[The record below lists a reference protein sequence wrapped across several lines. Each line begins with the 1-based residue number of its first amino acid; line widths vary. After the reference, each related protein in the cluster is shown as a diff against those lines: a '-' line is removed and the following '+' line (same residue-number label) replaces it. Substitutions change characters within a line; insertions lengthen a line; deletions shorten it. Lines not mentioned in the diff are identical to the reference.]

1 MPLIAFRHVAPT
13 TLALLGLACVI
24 ALSPVSLQAEDP
36 VLASVASETGAGLAA
51 PQYPVSGRILTRE
64 RSDGR
69 VELCF
74 QPTGHGIICPSA
86 RLLRPE
92 RLRSDRWT
100 RSSPI
105 EWNVAIDPQQIV
117 RPRTLSPLRT
127 SCEPDFE
134 RMFAATW
141 KVASIR
147 GLGSA
152 FHIGGGR
159 FVTAQHVIEQAP
171 PIVVLTHGDRSVVA
185 AVLGSDREHDVALL
199 EVFDPLQVLDVPSV
213 AFRDPT
219 VDDIGETVY
228 LVGYPSA
235 GALTAATG
243 VVARVWEDEIL
254 TNTSSQGGNS
264 GGPMFDSCGE
274 VIGVIWAGSAARNF
288 SHSGNT
294 LRRTL
299 EELAGPLPA
308 LPEVPGGFDIPHDA
322 VVWHYGADPP
332 ADVDCAGTEG
342 DWWVGVAGGSW
353 NRIDWVEPYA
363 GRCGYGD
370 IAVIGFRKAPDIARD
385 GVTCLQQHGPRDP
398 VLTSILHESSED
410 FGDTVL
416 GTLGALEWCP
426 EHFTHELRVQLARP
440 LTGKELRA
448 DLIGA
453 DGAVIRGGGR
463 GTSWGSNLDSGA
475 YTSLWQ
481 SWRAPDDFEPWA
493 FRVVIGD
500 QQHLVEIQPPDRGP
514 EIAQRARIVVRA
526 DSRIGGVLACL
537 QFENGDIAC
546 PSRIASQAGAD
557 PAGWRHSGAVI
568 WSVAVDERI
577 QPEAPSCAL
586 TSDLGDLAW
595 QMTGLG
601 EDGSALY
608 VGDNQFITALHLFSD
623 ETPWGVVSQ
632 GDVSLPVA
640 RVATDLRNGLALA
653 EVIGDDA
660 ALRDHTPPVFAE
672 RTEEA
677 EESRP
682 VLVAYPWGESD
693 RFAMTRLEVENVTER
708 LFWHDGWGWD
718 RSGAPIV
725 DPCTRHV
732 IGVSRGNHTAL
743 RSETAVAAIS
753 ELRRQRTP
761 LPAPEAGP
769 RLRGSIALLDSPIY
783 LSTEQPDFGGW
794 ICNVRSSERY
804 DVIYAVYLVSAA
816 SSQVTAVADGRRV
829 SISKCGWSGKVFIV
843 EYRSDEVPQLLCAE
857 PWSPRSPRTTIDL
870 SPSLPDGVELVQA
883 IEFVRKPCPGLRGNA
898 ENWAST
904 HYVRLRFTGD
914 VDHSKLSVK
923 LVDADGEEHSGIRQ
937 GSDVDPD
944 VRAWRFNLGDAT
956 ASRLIVSGDG
966 LGGARSS
973 PTSGDDSD
981 SATTCSE
988 NRGRDGNGLVAETLH
1003 RSQISVGEVS
1013 LVRYGAPI
1021 RCPWRH
1027 THGVVLEFTEQVS
1040 RDTYWHAALIGIE
1053 GQVLEGHWAGTAYST
1068 DPADEF
1074 YTRYRHAFEVP
1085 EDFEVIAAEIGLGSR
1100 RWIVLVGDD

>member
-1 MPLIAFRHVAPT
+1 MSEIRNQVVAIT
-13 TLALLGLACVI
+13 AVACF
-24 ALSPVSLQAEDP
+24 A
-36 VLASVASETGAGLAA
+36 LAA
-51 PQYPVSGRILTRE
+51 ILSTILIEAEEPALEPVVSEAASGLGGPQYQLSGRIVTRE

-69 VELCF
+69 MELCF
-74 QPTGHGIICPSA
+74 EPTAQGIICPSA
-86 RLLRPE
+86 RFLRSD

-105 EWNVAIDPQQIV
+105 EWNVAIDPQRIV
-117 RPRTLSPLRT
+117 RPRTLSPLRA

-185 AVLGSDREHDVALL
+185 SVLGSDREHDVALL

-213 AFRDPT
+213 EFRDPT
-219 VDDIGETVY
+219 VDDVGETVY

-243 VVARVWEDEIL
+243 VITRVWQDEIL

-288 SHSGNT
+288 SHSGET
-294 LRRTL
+294 LRQTL
-299 EELAGPLPA
+299 VELVSPLPA
-308 LPEVPGGFDIPHDA
+308 LPEVPGGFEIPHDA

-332 ADVDCAGTEG
+332 AHVDCAGAEG

-353 NRIDWVEPYA
+353 RRIDWVEPYE

-370 IAVIGFRKAPDIARD
+370 IAVIGFAKAPDIARD
-385 GVTCLQQHGPRDP
+385 GVTCLRQHGPRDP
-398 VLTSILHESSED
+398 VLTSTIHESSEE

-416 GTLGALEWCP
+416 GTLGALDWCP
-426 EHFTHELRVQLARP
+426 EHFTHELRVHLARP
-440 LTGKELRA
+440 VTGGELRA

-453 DGAVIRGGGR
+453 DGTVVRGGGR
-463 GTSWGSNLDSGA
+463 GTSRGSNLDSGA
-475 YTSLWQ
+475 YNFLTQ
-481 SWRAPDDFEPWA
+481 PWRVPNNFDPVA
-493 FRVVIGD
+493 FRVVIGNR
-500 QQHLVEIQPPDRGP
+500 QYRVEIQPPDRGP
-514 EIAQRARIVVRA
+514 EIAQRARIVVRT

-557 PAGWRHSGAVI
+557 PTGWRRSAALI
-568 WSVAVDERI
+568 WSVAVDDAIE
-577 QPEAPSCAL
+577 PEAPSCAL
-586 TSDLGDLAW
+586 TSNLGSLAW

-601 EDGSALY
+601 QDGSALY
-608 VGDNQFITALHLFSD
+608 VGDNQFITARHLFSD

-640 RVATDLRNGLALA
+640 RVATDLRNGLVLV

-660 ALRDHTPPVFAE
+660 ALRDHTPPVFAQ
-672 RTEEA
+672 RTEQA
-677 EESRP
+677 EDSRS

-718 RSGAPIV
+718 RAGAPIV
-725 DPCTRHV
+725 DPCNRHI

-753 ELRRQRTP
+753 ELRKQRTP
-761 LPAPEAGP
+761 PPVPDAGP
-769 RLRGSIALLDSPIY
+769 RLRGSIALLDRPIY

-794 ICNVRSSERY
+794 ICNVRPSERY
-804 DVIYAVYLVSAA
+804 DVIYAVYLVSAS
-816 SSQVTAVADGRRV
+816 SSQVMAVADGQRV

-870 SPSLPDGVELVQA
+870 SPSLPEGVELVQA
-883 IEFVRKPCPGLRGNA
+883 IEFVRKPCPGLRANA
-898 ENWAST
+898 ESWAST

-914 VDHSKLSVK
+914 VDHSKLSVR
-923 LVDADGEEHSGIRQ
+923 LVDADGEEHSGSRQ
-937 GSDVDPD
+937 GRDVDPD
-944 VRAWRFNLGDAT
+944 VRAWRFNLGDAK

-966 LGGARSS
+966 LGAASS
-973 PTSGDDSD
+973 PPTSGDDSD

-988 NRGRDGNGLVAETLH
+988 NQGPDGDGLVAETLH
-1003 RSQISVGEVS
+1003 RSQISVGE
-1013 LVRYGAPI
+1013 LTFVRYGAPI

-1040 RDTYWHAALIGIE
+1040 RDTYWHAALIGTDA
-1053 GQVLEGHWAGTAYST
+1053 QVLEGHWAGTAYRT

-1085 EDFEVIAAEIGLGSR
+1085 EDFEVIGAEIRLGSR
-1100 RWIVLVGDD
+1100 RWIVSVGDE